1 MNMDVSEKI
10 PVTIVTGFLGSGKTT
25 IISSLIDYLL
35 LNGVKVAYIKNEI
48 GSEDIDGKLMRGK
61 HINTRELLN
70 GCICCTLTG
79 PFYHAV
85 SELVETI
92 HPDRIIIEASGVAD
106 PSAIALLVSSHPLVY
121 RDGVI
126 SVIDVVNFEGYK
138 DLSLTARRQAQFTDL
153 IVFNKVEMVSLERKK
168 SVVGFVRELND
179 ASPIIEASQGILEPQ
194 LAFGISRVEKNWIS
208 ENESIHSHKS
218 HLTDESMNT
227 IHFIHTGITEKEK
240 IQKILSEL
248 PLNIIRVKGFIQTSD
263 GVYLVNKVG
272 ANCVFTKEK
281 SLSEERDNHIIC
293 IGFSLSE
300 WEDEIQRKLSGAF
313 PSSE

>member
-1 MNMDVSEKI
+1 MDAASKI

-25 IISSLIDYLL
+25 IISSLIDFLL
-35 LNGVKVAYIKNEI
+35 QSGVKVAYIKNEI

-61 HINTRELLN
+61 NIDTRELLN

-126 SVIDVVNFEGYK
+126 GVIDVVNFEGYK
-138 DLSLTARRQAQFTDL
+138 DLSETARRQAQFTDV
-153 IVFNKVEMVSLERKK
+153 IVFNKIEAVSLERKK

-179 ASPIIEASQGILEPQ
+179 TSPIVESPQGILDPR
-194 LAFGISRVEKNWIS
+194 LAFGITPIEKIWAH
-208 ENESIHSHKS
+208 EHEHIHDHTT
-218 HLTDESMNT
+218 HLTDESIQT
-227 IHFIHTGITEKEK
+227 IHITKSGLMDKEK
-240 IQKILSEL
+240 LMKILSDL
-248 PLNIIRVKGFIQTSD
+248 PVNIIRVKGYIQTQD
-263 GVYLVNKVG
+263 GVYLLNKVG
-272 ANCVFTKEK
+272 VHTVFVKEQ
-281 SLSEERDNHIIC
+281 SLSGEKENNIIC

-300 WEDEIQRKLSGAF
+300 WEEDIKVKIMGASL
-313 PSSE
+313 PSK